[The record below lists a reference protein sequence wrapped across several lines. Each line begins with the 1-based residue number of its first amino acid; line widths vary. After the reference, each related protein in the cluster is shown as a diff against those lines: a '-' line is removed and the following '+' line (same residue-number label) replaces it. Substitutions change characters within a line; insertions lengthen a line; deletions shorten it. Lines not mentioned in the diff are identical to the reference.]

1 MASESVV
8 KKRINAATDR
18 IKASVARLGVV
29 LGHEIRWP
37 HNKDPLVSR
46 ALILET
52 IAGAFEQFEQLALAK
67 ESEATKAASRDVSND
82 VSEVLRALLA
92 QGAGVYEVVLDD
104 NGEPV
109 SIKRFKTKRT
119 GSGEVIPL

>member
-29 LGHEIRWP
+29 LGREIRWP
-37 HNKDPLVSR
+37 HNKDPLVAR

-52 IAGAFEQFEQLALAK
+52 VADAFEQLDLAP
-67 ESEATKAASRDVSND
+67 ENEAPEAASRDGSND
-82 VSEVLRALLA
+82 VSEVLLALLA
-92 QGAGVYEVVLDD
+92 RGAGVYEVVLDD

-119 GSGEVIPL
+119 GPGEVISL

>member
-18 IKASVARLGVV
+18 IEASVARLGVV
-29 LGHEIRWP
+29 LGREIRWP
-37 HNKDPLVSR
+37 HNKDPLVAR

-52 IAGAFEQFEQLALAK
+52 VADAFEQLDLAP
-67 ESEATKAASRDVSND
+67 ENEAPEAASRDGSND
-82 VSEVLRALLA
+82 VSEVLLALLA
-92 QGAGVYEVVLDD
+92 RGAGVYEVVLDD

-119 GSGEVIPL
+119 GPGEVIQL

>member
-29 LGHEIRWP
+29 LGREIRWP

-52 IAGAFEQFEQLALAK
+52 IADAFEQLALVQ

-82 VSEVLRALLA
+82 VSEVLHALLA

-119 GSGEVIPL
+119 GSGEVISL

>member
-29 LGHEIRWP
+29 LGREIRWP

-52 IAGAFEQFEQLALAK
+52 VADAFEQLDLAP
-67 ESEATKAASRDVSND
+67 ENEAPEAASRDGSND
-82 VSEVLRALLA
+82 VSEVLLALLA
-92 QGAGVYEVVLDD
+92 RGAGVYEVVLDD

-119 GSGEVIPL
+119 GPGEVIQL

>member
-29 LGHEIRWP
+29 LGREIRWP

-52 IAGAFEQFEQLALAK
+52 IADAFEQLALVQ

>member
-29 LGHEIRWP
+29 LGREIRWP

-46 ALILET
+46 ALILE
-52 IAGAFEQFEQLALAK
+52 AVADAFDQLDLAP
-67 ESEATKAASRDVSND
+67 ESEVPEAASRDGSND
-82 VSEVLRALLA
+82 VSEVLLALLA
-92 QGAGVYEVVLDD
+92 RGAGVYEVVLDD

-119 GSGEVIPL
+119 GPGEVIQL

>member
-29 LGHEIRWP
+29 LGREIRWP

-52 IAGAFEQFEQLALAK
+52 VADAFEQLDLAP
-67 ESEATKAASRDVSND
+67 ENEAPEAASRGGSND
-82 VSEVLRALLA
+82 VSEVLLALLA
-92 QGAGVYEVVLDD
+92 RGAGVYEVVLDD

-119 GSGEVIPL
+119 GPGEVIQL

>member
-29 LGHEIRWP
+29 LGREIRWP

-52 IAGAFEQFEQLALAK
+52 IADAFEQLALVQ

-82 VSEVLRALLA
+82 VSEVLHALLA

-104 NGEPV
+104 SGEPV

>member
-29 LGHEIRWP
+29 LGREIRWP

-52 IAGAFEQFEQLALAK
+52 VADAFEQLDLAP
-67 ESEATKAASRDVSND
+67 ENEATKAASRDVSND
-82 VSEVLRALLA
+82 VSEVLLALLA
-92 QGAGVYEVVLDD
+92 RGAGVYEVVLDD

-119 GSGEVIPL
+119 GPGEVIQL

>member
-29 LGHEIRWP
+29 LGREIRWP

-52 IAGAFEQFEQLALAK
+52 VADAFEQLDLAP
-67 ESEATKAASRDVSND
+67 ENEAPEAASRDVSND
-82 VSEVLRALLA
+82 VSEVMLALLA
-92 QGAGVYEVVLDD
+92 RGAGVYEVVLDD

-119 GSGEVIPL
+119 GPGEVIQL

>member
-52 IAGAFEQFEQLALAK
+52 IADTFEQLALAQ

>member
-29 LGHEIRWP
+29 LGREIRWP

-52 IAGAFEQFEQLALAK
+52 IADAFEQLDLAQ
-67 ESEATKAASRDVSND
+67 ESEATKVVSRDVSND
-82 VSEVLRALLA
+82 VSEVLHALLA

>member
-29 LGHEIRWP
+29 LGREIRWP

-52 IAGAFEQFEQLALAK
+52 IADAFEQLALVQ

-82 VSEVLRALLA
+82 VGEVLRALLA
-92 QGAGVYEVVLDD
+92 QGAGVYEVVLND

>member
-29 LGHEIRWP
+29 LGREIRWP
-37 HNKDPLVSR
+37 HNKDPHVSR

>member
-29 LGHEIRWP
+29 LGREIRWP
-37 HNKDPLVSR
+37 HNKDPLVAR

-52 IAGAFEQFEQLALAK
+52 VADAFEQLDLAP
-67 ESEATKAASRDVSND
+67 ENEAPEAASRDGSND
-82 VSEVLRALLA
+82 VSEVLLALLA
-92 QGAGVYEVVLDD
+92 RGAGVYEVVLDD

-119 GSGEVIPL
+119 GPGEVIQL

>member
-29 LGHEIRWP
+29 LGREIRWP
-37 HNKDPLVSR
+37 HNKDPLVAR

-52 IAGAFEQFEQLALAK
+52 VADAFEQLDLAP
-67 ESEATKAASRDVSND
+67 ESEVPEAASRDVSND
-82 VSEVLRALLA
+82 VSEVLLALLA
-92 QGAGVYEVVLDD
+92 RGAGVYEVVLDD

-119 GSGEVIPL
+119 GPGEVIQL

>member
-29 LGHEIRWP
+29 LGREIRWP

-52 IAGAFEQFEQLALAK
+52 IADAFEQLAIVQ

-82 VSEVLRALLA
+82 VSEVLHALLA

>member
-29 LGHEIRWP
+29 LGREIRWP

-52 IAGAFEQFEQLALAK
+52 IADAFEQLALVQ

-82 VSEVLRALLA
+82 VSEVLHALLA

>member
-37 HNKDPLVSR
+37 HNKDPLVAR

-52 IAGAFEQFEQLALAK
+52 IADAFDRLDLAK

>member
-18 IKASVARLGVV
+18 IKASADRLGVV
-29 LGHEIRWP
+29 LGREIRWP

-52 IAGAFEQFEQLALAK
+52 IAGAFEQFEQLAITK

-119 GSGEVIPL
+119 GPGEVISL

>member
-18 IKASVARLGVV
+18 IKASVARLGAV
-29 LGHEIRWP
+29 LGREIRWP
-37 HNKDPLVSR
+37 HNKDPLVAR
-46 ALILET
+46 AIVLET
-52 IAGAFEQFEQLALAK
+52 IADTFEQLEIAQ

-92 QGAGVYEVVLDD
+92 QGAGVYEVVLND

>member
-18 IKASVARLGVV
+18 IEASVARLGVV
-29 LGHEIRWP
+29 LGREIRWP
-37 HNKDPLVSR
+37 HNKDPLVAR

-52 IAGAFEQFEQLALAK
+52 VADAFEQLDLAP
-67 ESEATKAASRDVSND
+67 ENEAPEAASRDGSND
-82 VSEVLRALLA
+82 VSEVLLALLA
-92 QGAGVYEVVLDD
+92 RGAGVYEVVLDD

-119 GSGEVIPL
+119 GPGEVISL

>member
-18 IKASVARLGVV
+18 IEASVARLGVV
-29 LGHEIRWP
+29 LGREIRWP

-52 IAGAFEQFEQLALAK
+52 VADAFEQLDLAP
-67 ESEATKAASRDVSND
+67 ESEAPEAASRDGSND
-82 VSEVLRALLA
+82 VSEVLLALLA
-92 QGAGVYEVVLDD
+92 RGAGVYEVVLDD

-119 GSGEVIPL
+119 GPGEVISL

>member
-29 LGHEIRWP
+29 LGREIRWP

-52 IAGAFEQFEQLALAK
+52 IADAFEQLALVQ

-92 QGAGVYEVVLDD
+92 QGAGVYEVVLND

>member
-18 IKASVARLGVV
+18 IKASVVRLGVV
-29 LGHEIRWP
+29 LGREIRWP
-37 HNKDPLVSR
+37 HNKDPLVAR

-52 IAGAFEQFEQLALAK
+52 VADAFEQLDLAP
-67 ESEATKAASRDVSND
+67 ENEAPEAASRDGSND
-82 VSEVLRALLA
+82 VSEVLLALLA
-92 QGAGVYEVVLDD
+92 RGAGVYEVVLDD

-119 GSGEVIPL
+119 GPGEVISL

>member
-29 LGHEIRWP
+29 LGREIRWP
-37 HNKDPLVSR
+37 HNKDPLVAR

-52 IAGAFEQFEQLALAK
+52 VADAFEQLDLAP
-67 ESEATKAASRDVSND
+67 ENEAPEAASRDGSND
-82 VSEVLRALLA
+82 VSEVLLALLA
-92 QGAGVYEVVLDD
+92 RGAGVYEVVLDD

-119 GSGEVIPL
+119 GPGEVIPL

>member
-29 LGHEIRWP
+29 LGREIRWP

-46 ALILET
+46 ALILE
-52 IAGAFEQFEQLALAK
+52 AVADAFEQLDLAP
-67 ESEATKAASRDVSND
+67 ESEAPEVASRDVSND
-82 VSEVLRALLA
+82 VSEVLLALLA

-119 GSGEVIPL
+119 GPGEVIQL

>member
-29 LGHEIRWP
+29 LGREIRWP

-52 IAGAFEQFEQLALAK
+52 VADAFDQLDLAP
-67 ESEATKAASRDVSND
+67 ESEVPEAASRDGSND
-82 VSEVLRALLA
+82 VSEVLLALLA
-92 QGAGVYEVVLDD
+92 RGAGVYEVVLDD

-119 GSGEVIPL
+119 GPGEVIQL

>member
-29 LGHEIRWP
+29 LGREIRWP
-37 HNKDPLVSR
+37 HNKDPLVAR

-52 IAGAFEQFEQLALAK
+52 VADAFEQLDLAP
-67 ESEATKAASRDVSND
+67 ENEALEAASRGGSND
-82 VSEVLRALLA
+82 VSEVLLALLA
-92 QGAGVYEVVLDD
+92 RGAGVYEVVLDD

-119 GSGEVIPL
+119 GPGEVIQL

>member
-29 LGHEIRWP
+29 LGREIRWP

-46 ALILET
+46 AIVLET
-52 IAGAFEQFEQLALAK
+52 IADTFEQLEIAQ
-67 ESEATKAASRDVSND
+67 ESKATKAASRDVSND
-82 VSEVLRALLA
+82 VSEVLRALLV

-119 GSGEVIPL
+119 GPGEVIQL